1 MTPSGIILG
10 YHGCEA
16 GLARK
21 VVLRE
26 TTLRPSANGYD
37 WLGQGI
43 YFWAHDP
50 VRAQEWPEKQ
60 RKQGHELAVIGA
72 AIDLGRCLNLAER
85 HAVEQVKEAYLWLK
99 EGFHTLGRL
108 GDMPVNRGVRRMLDN
123 RVLEALHDLRNERG
137 LAAYDTVIGY
147 FGEGPPIYEGAE
159 LRLQD
164 HLQICVRTQASVLGC
179 FLADRVGTVA
189 GALE

>member
-1 MTPSGIILG
+1 MIPWGIILG

-16 GLARK
+16 GLARE

-60 RKQGHELAVIGA
+60 RKQGHELAIIGA

-99 EGFHTLGRL
+99 EGFEILGRL
-108 GDMPVNRGVRRMLDN
+108 GDIPVNRGVRRTLDN
-123 RVLEALHDLRNERG
+123 RVFGALHDLKNGRG
-137 LAAYDTVIGY
+137 LAPAIRCGDRLLWRRPADLRW
-147 FGEGPPIYEGAE
+147 GETA
-159 LRLQD
+159 
-164 HLQICVRTQASVLGC
+164 
-179 FLADRVGTVA
+179 VA
-189 GALE
+189 GSSPDLCKKLGVNAGFFTG